1 MLDLEFLWIMKG
13 ISRTFKEPVAF
24 FGEIREKEVNFTIP
38 VVFLVLTGI
47 CLGLVSYSRLP
58 VVSSESVE
66 ALTTT
71 QVDQI
76 RNIWLI
82 KVESFMYPIWL
93 LLFWVLFVIAF
104 SVSLQWN
111 NGWGDFKGIFNCT
124 SFLIYYN
131 FAVAFIWVILTW
143 FLPGLVFI
151 AYILQVIAAIL
162 NYIMLIEIARG
173 AGELILSH
181 GIFAATIPAFFF
193 TLLWFSYHN
202 ILRLF
207 IMPA

>member
-13 ISRTFKEPVAF
+13 IGRTFKEPVAF
-24 FGEIREKEVNFTIP
+24 FGEIRDKEVNFTIP
-38 VVFLVLTGI
+38 VVFLVLMGI
-47 CLGLVSYSRLP
+47 CLGIVSYAKLP
-58 VVSSESVE
+58 AVSMNSIE

-71 QVDQI
+71 PAEHI
-76 RNIWLI
+76 RSIWLV
-82 KVESFMYPIWL
+82 KVESFMYPVWII
-93 LLFWVLFVIAF
+93 LFWVLFVISF

-111 NGWGDFKGIFNCT
+111 NGYGDFKGIFNCT

-131 FAVAFIWVILTW
+131 CAVAVIWAMLTL
-143 FLPGLVFI
+143 FLPGMVFI

-173 AGELILSH
+173 AGQLTLSH

>member
-13 ISRTFKEPVAF
+13 IGRTFREPVAF

-38 VVFLVLTGI
+38 VLFIVLMGI
-47 CLGLVSYSRLP
+47 CMGLVSYAKLP
-58 VVSSESVE
+58 EVPLDSAEKLADASV
-66 ALTTT
+66 
-71 QVDQI
+71 DYI

-82 KVESFMYPIWL
+82 KVESFLYPLWI

-104 SVSLQWN
+104 SVFLQWN
-111 NGWGDFKGIFNCT
+111 NGWSDFKGIFNCT

-131 FAVAFIWVILTW
+131 CAVAVIWAFLTW

-173 AGELILSH
+173 AGQLTLSH
-181 GIFAATIPAFFF
+181 SVFSATIPAFFF

-207 IMPA
+207 IMPT

>member
-1 MLDLEFLWIMKG
+1 MMDLEFLWIMKG
-13 ISRTFKEPVAF
+13 IGRIFKEPVAF
-24 FGEIREKEVNFTIP
+24 FGEIRDKEVHFTIP
-38 VVFLVLTGI
+38 VFFLVLMGI
-47 CLGLVSYSRLP
+47 CLGLVSYSRIP
-58 VVSSESVE
+58 AISSDSVE
-66 ALTTT
+66 SLAGAS
-71 QVDQI
+71 VDHI

-82 KVESFMYPIWL
+82 KVESFMYPIWIV
-93 LLFWVLFVIAF
+93 LFWVLFVIAF
-104 SVSLQWN
+104 SVFLQWN

-131 FAVAFIWVILTW
+131 FAVALIWAFLTW
-143 FLPGLVFI
+143 FLPGFVFI
-151 AYILQVIAAIL
+151 AYILQVIASIL

-173 AGELILSH
+173 AGQLILSH
-181 GIFAATIPAFFF
+181 AIFSATIPAFFF